1 MVESIG
7 KQDKKLDTNSAE
19 EGFYEYRKSSYR
31 TQWGMAFEQS
41 QYLEQN
47 KGKPRG
53 KLLNLNIEATYYN
66 KMRWFDKS
74 KSTRSGE
81 WFKK

>member
-1 MVESIG
+1 MVESIR
-7 KQDKKLDTNSAE
+7 KQNKNLDTNNAKES
-19 EGFYEYRKSSYR
+19 FYKYRESSYR

-47 KGKPRG
+47 KDNPRG

-66 KMRWFDKS
+66 KRMV
-74 KSTRSGE
+74 
-81 WFKK
+81 